1 MVLCQNL
8 SWYLFQPCLD
18 MKFTSTTFMKMCF
31 YHFSTLLILKLLPKF
46 HLIVSSN
53 LNTKCIIWKTST
65 ATSNAFRRVLT
76 IMFRGY
82 DYYVFPSA
90 ECILRFSL
98 KKLHLQDL
106 ARYTI
111 NIRLVATDG
120 LLRSIRNGKIVWK
133 FGSYC
138 WYFRLNLKY
147 MGWPYR
153 AYIKTA
159 KNGGFCEELL
169 SENNF
174 QFLMTRFTTNTSFSL
189 EIWLE

>member
-98 KKLHLQDL
+98 KKMHLQDL

-111 NIRLVATDG
+111 NIRLVATHG
-120 LLRSIRNGKIVWK
+120 LLRSHKERKDSLKIRVV
-133 FGSYC
+133 
-138 WYFRLNLKY
+138 
-147 MGWPYR
+147 
-153 AYIKTA
+153 
-159 KNGGFCEELL
+159 LL
-169 SENNF
+169 I
-174 QFLMTRFTTNTSFSL
+174 FSL
-189 EIWLE
+189 ELEIYGVAVQSIHQNSEKWWLLWGIA